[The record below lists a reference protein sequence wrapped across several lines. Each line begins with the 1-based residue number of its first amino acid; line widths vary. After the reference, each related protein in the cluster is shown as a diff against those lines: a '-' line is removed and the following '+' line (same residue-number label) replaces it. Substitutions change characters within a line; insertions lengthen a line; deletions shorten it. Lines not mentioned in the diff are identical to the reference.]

1 MIVGIIDKNMRLF
14 NTKEEAQ
21 AEFEITHNERLQVIR
36 ERGDIVLRDDSH
48 VGRPFFNGE
57 MWTYYMCIF
66 TIDMVEDL
74 RNFQPLNRE
83 I

>member
-1 MIVGIIDKNMRLF
+1 MRLF

-36 ERGDIVLRDDSH
+36 ERGDIVLSDSSH
-48 VGRPFFNGE
+48 VGRSLFDNE
-57 MWTYYMCIF
+57 KWTYNMYIT
-66 TIDMVEDL
+66 TIDMIEAL